1 MQESQ
6 KRLIKSHLQCRH
18 INKEI
23 PVIAGAESQIGSHRN
38 IFLCGKEGVGI
49 FSKEQIIKLA
59 DIHNLGKGY
68 QYEAADFIAK
78 TIMKYPNEVTIA
90 SIGIPTNTCYYK
102 VSEYY
107 SFNKRN
113 CFDGRRLTYNRQ

>member
-49 FSKEQIIKLA
+49 FSKEQIIS
-59 DIHNLGKGY
+59 
-68 QYEAADFIAK
+68 EDFDTFPEKKKMAIDVLEMFK
-78 TIMKYPNEVTIA
+78 
-90 SIGIPTNTCYYK
+90 
-102 VSEYY
+102 
-107 SFNKRN
+107 
-113 CFDGRRLTYNRQ
+113 